1 MGIEVKDYSGW
12 SDAQA
17 KTRIL
22 AREQKRL
29 LDSYLTSIQGRVREL
44 APTDRGTFSRSVAT
58 RITGRF
64 PGFTGSVYSK
74 LSAKEPGRVKALEQ
88 GRPPN
93 PRLLAA
99 MREQSQTHR
108 RVSWKG
114 FGIPPPGSLRAWL
127 GRHGMDASAEF
138 PVARFIAAHGLKAYR
153 MFFFAAAEFNA
164 RRQLRNAQWA
174 ALLTERLRA
183 DRGAPGAY

>member
-17 KTRIL
+17 KARIV
-22 AREQKRL
+22 AREQRSL
-29 LDSYLTSIQGRVREL
+29 LDSYLRSIQGRVREL
-44 APTDRGTFSRSVAT
+44 APADKGTFSKSVAT

-64 PGFTGSVYSK
+64 PAYAGSVYSK
-74 LSAKEPGRVKALEQ
+74 LSAREPGRVKALEQ

-99 MREQSQTHR
+99 MREQSRTHK

-114 FGIPPPGSLRAWL
+114 FGIPPPGSLRAWM
-127 GRHGMDASAEF
+127 GRHGMGGSEF
-138 PVARFIAAHGLKAYR
+138 PLARFIAAHGLRAYR

-164 RRQLRNAQWA
+164 RRQQRNAEWA
-174 ALLTERLRA
+174 ATLTERLRA
-183 DRGAPGAY
+183 DRGFHAN